1 MISLTS
7 YAFVSMMLF
16 SIGVIGVIARRN
28 IFVIYM
34 SIELM
39 LNGVNLFLVTF
50 ARYHFNMDP
59 QVITIMV
66 ISIAAAEA
74 AIFLSVIIL
83 LYRSRK
89 SLDTDIFTT
98 LTQGKNHEYFT
109 ISMDYFGSFI
119 RCNNKWFTL
128 FLSY

>member
-1 MISLTS
+1 
-7 YAFVSMMLF
+7 
-16 SIGVIGVIARRN
+16 
-28 IFVIYM
+28 M
-34 SIELM
+34 SIEMM
-39 LNGVNLFLVTF
+39 LNGINLFLVTF

-98 LTQGKNHEYFT
+98 LTQGEK
-109 ISMDYFGSFI
+109 S
-119 RCNNKWFTL
+119 
-128 FLSY
+128 

>member
-50 ARYHFNMDP
+50 AIEY
-59 QVITIMV
+59 I
-66 ISIAAAEA
+66 
-74 AIFLSVIIL
+74 
-83 LYRSRK
+83 
-89 SLDTDIFTT
+89 
-98 LTQGKNHEYFT
+98 KNVANEQE
-109 ISMDYFGSFI
+109 
-119 RCNNKWFTL
+119 R
-128 FLSY
+128 

>member
-1 MISLTS
+1 
-7 YAFVSMMLF
+7 MMLF
-16 SIGVIGVIARRN
+16 SIGVIGVVSRRN

-98 LTQGKNHEYFT
+98 LTQSEK
-109 ISMDYFGSFI
+109 
-119 RCNNKWFTL
+119 L
-128 FLSY
+128 

>member
-1 MISLTS
+1 MISLSS
-7 YAFVSMMLF
+7 YAFVSMILF

-34 SIELM
+34 AIELM
-39 LNGVNLFLVTF
+39 LNGVNLFLITF
-50 ARYHFNMDP
+50 ARYHFDMDP
-59 QVITIMV
+59 QIVTIMV

-83 LYRSRK
+83 LYRSKK

-98 LTQGKNHEYFT
+98 LTQGEK
-109 ISMDYFGSFI
+109 
-119 RCNNKWFTL
+119 
-128 FLSY
+128 

>member
-16 SIGVIGVIARRN
+16 SIGAIGVISRKN

-34 SIELM
+34 SIEMM

-50 ARYHFNMDP
+50 ARYHFNLDP
-59 QVITIMV
+59 QIITVMV

-74 AIFLSVIIL
+74 AIFLSIIIL

-98 LTQGKNHEYFT
+98 LSQGEK
-109 ISMDYFGSFI
+109 S
-119 RCNNKWFTL
+119 
-128 FLSY
+128 

>member
-7 YAFVSMMLF
+7 LAFVSMALF
-16 SIGVIGVIARRN
+16 TLGAIGVISRKN

-34 SIELM
+34 SIEMM
-39 LNGVNLFLVTF
+39 LNGINLFLVTF

-59 QVITIMV
+59 QIITIMV
-66 ISIAAAEA
+66 IAIAAAEA

-83 LYRSRK
+83 LFRSKK

-98 LTQGKNHEYFT
+98 LTQGEK
-109 ISMDYFGSFI
+109 S
-119 RCNNKWFTL
+119 
-128 FLSY
+128 

>member
-28 IFVIYM
+28 IFAIYM

-83 LYRSRK
+83 LFRSKK
-89 SLDTDIFTT
+89 SLDTNIFTT
-98 LTQGKNHEYFT
+98 LTQGEK
-109 ISMDYFGSFI
+109 S
-119 RCNNKWFTL
+119 
-128 FLSY
+128 

>member
-7 YAFVSMMLF
+7 YAFVSMVLF

-39 LNGVNLFLVTF
+39 LNGINLFLVTF
-50 ARYHFNMDP
+50 AKYHLNMDG
-59 QVITIMV
+59 QIISVMV

-83 LYRSRK
+83 LFKSKK
-89 SLDTDIFTT
+89 SLDTDIFTS
-98 LTQGKNHEYFT
+98 LKQGEK
-109 ISMDYFGSFI
+109 
-119 RCNNKWFTL
+119 
-128 FLSY
+128 

>member
-7 YAFVSMMLF
+7 YAFVSMILF

-39 LNGVNLFLVTF
+39 INGVNLFLVTF

-59 QVITIMV
+59 QIVTIMV

-83 LYRSRK
+83 LYRSKR

-98 LTQGKNHEYFT
+98 LTQGEK
-109 ISMDYFGSFI
+109 S
-119 RCNNKWFTL
+119 
-128 FLSY
+128 

>member
-7 YAFVSMMLF
+7 LAFVSMALF
-16 SIGVIGVIARRN
+16 SIGAIGVISRRN

-34 SIELM
+34 SLEMM
-39 LNGVNLFLVTF
+39 LNGINLFLVTF

-66 ISIAAAEA
+66 IAIAAAEA

-83 LYRSRK
+83 LFRSKK
-89 SLDTDIFTT
+89 SLDTDVFTT
-98 LTQGKNHEYFT
+98 LTQGEK
-109 ISMDYFGSFI
+109 S
-119 RCNNKWFTL
+119 
-128 FLSY
+128 

>member
-7 YAFVSMMLF
+7 LAFVSMALF
-16 SIGVIGVIARRN
+16 SIGAIGVISRRN

-34 SIELM
+34 SLEMM

-66 ISIAAAEA
+66 TAIAAAEA

-83 LYRSRK
+83 LFRSKK
-89 SLDTDIFTT
+89 SLDTDVFTT
-98 LTQGKNHEYFT
+98 LTQGEK
-109 ISMDYFGSFI
+109 S
-119 RCNNKWFTL
+119 
-128 FLSY
+128 

>member
-1 MISLTS
+1 MISLES

-16 SIGVIGVIARRN
+16 SIGAIGVIARRN
-28 IFVIYM
+28 VFVIYM
-34 SIELM
+34 SIEMM

-59 QVITIMV
+59 QVVTVMV
-66 ISIAAAEA
+66 IAIAAAEA

-89 SLDTDIFTT
+89 SLDTDIFNT
-98 LTQGKNHEYFT
+98 LTQGEN
-109 ISMDYFGSFI
+109 S
-119 RCNNKWFTL
+119 
-128 FLSY
+128 

>member
-7 YAFVSMMLF
+7 LAFVSMALF
-16 SIGVIGVIARRN
+16 SLGAIGVISRRN

-34 SIELM
+34 SLEMM
-39 LNGVNLFLVTF
+39 LNGINLFLVTF

-66 ISIAAAEA
+66 IAIAAAEA

-83 LYRSRK
+83 LFRSKK
-89 SLDTDIFTT
+89 SLDTDVFTT
-98 LTQGKNHEYFT
+98 LTQGEK
-109 ISMDYFGSFI
+109 
-119 RCNNKWFTL
+119 
-128 FLSY
+128 

>member
-16 SIGVIGVIARRN
+16 SIGAIGVISRKN

-34 SIELM
+34 SIEMM
-39 LNGVNLFLVTF
+39 LNGINLFLVTF
-50 ARYHFNMDP
+50 ARYHFNLDP
-59 QVITIMV
+59 QIITVMV

-98 LTQGKNHEYFT
+98 LSQGEK
-109 ISMDYFGSFI
+109 S
-119 RCNNKWFTL
+119 
-128 FLSY
+128 

>member
-16 SIGVIGVIARRN
+16 SIGAIGVISRKN

-34 SIELM
+34 SIEMM
-39 LNGVNLFLVTF
+39 LNGINLFLVTF
-50 ARYHFNMDP
+50 ARYHFNIDP
-59 QVITIMV
+59 QIISIIV

-83 LYRSRK
+83 LYRSKK
-89 SLDTDIFTT
+89 SLDTD
-98 LTQGKNHEYFT
+98 
-109 ISMDYFGSFI
+109 
-119 RCNNKWFTL
+119 L
-128 FLSY
+128 FK

>member
-16 SIGVIGVIARRN
+16 TIGVIGVVARRN

-39 LNGVNLFLVTF
+39 LNGINLFLVTF

-59 QVITIMV
+59 QVITVMV

-83 LYRSRK
+83 LFRTKR
-89 SLDTDIFTT
+89 SLDTDIFTS
-98 LTQGKNHEYFT
+98 LKQGDK
-109 ISMDYFGSFI
+109 
-119 RCNNKWFTL
+119 
-128 FLSY
+128 

>member
-16 SIGVIGVIARRN
+16 SIGVIGVVSRRN

-39 LNGVNLFLVTF
+39 LNGINLFLVTF
-50 ARYHFNMDP
+50 ARYHFNLDA
-59 QVITIMV
+59 QIITIMV

-89 SLDTDIFTT
+89 SLDTNIFTT
-98 LTQGKNHEYFT
+98 LTQGEK
-109 ISMDYFGSFI
+109 S
-119 RCNNKWFTL
+119 
-128 FLSY
+128 

>member
-16 SIGVIGVIARRN
+16 SIGVIGVVSRRN

-39 LNGVNLFLVTF
+39 LNGINLFLVTF

-89 SLDTDIFTT
+89 SLDTDIFNT
-98 LTQGKNHEYFT
+98 LRQGEK
-109 ISMDYFGSFI
+109 
-119 RCNNKWFTL
+119 
-128 FLSY
+128 

>member
-7 YAFVSMMLF
+7 YAFVSMALF
-16 SIGVIGVIARRN
+16 TIGVIGVVSRRN

-50 ARYHFNMDP
+50 ARYHLNLDG
-59 QVITIMV
+59 QVISIMV
-66 ISIAAAEA
+66 TAIAAAEA

-83 LYRSRK
+83 LFRSKK
-89 SLDTDIFTT
+89 SLDTDMFTS
-98 LTQGKNHEYFT
+98 LKQGENE
-109 ISMDYFGSFI
+109 
-119 RCNNKWFTL
+119 
-128 FLSY
+128 